1 MSPGSSTDA
10 VVMMHKVEVD
20 SRLLARLSA
29 LEIPILVSTLLA
41 GFTLVMFE
49 IGSTDL
55 GRRLTVLSFALE
67 SSASTILC
75 LIAFRGQQLYSHA
88 TDVNPLTKR
97 FLRRVRPV
105 TVVAL
110 LTFALGVLAF
120 VLAFMIEASEELAS
134 FWMAVVASAFCP
146 TLVAV
151 VLFAVSTVQVRR
163 YSGSAPL
170 GSE

>member
-1 MSPGSSTDA
+1 
-10 VVMMHKVEVD
+10 MMHKIEED

-29 LEIPILVSTLLA
+29 LEMPILVSTLLA

-49 IGSTDL
+49 IASTDL